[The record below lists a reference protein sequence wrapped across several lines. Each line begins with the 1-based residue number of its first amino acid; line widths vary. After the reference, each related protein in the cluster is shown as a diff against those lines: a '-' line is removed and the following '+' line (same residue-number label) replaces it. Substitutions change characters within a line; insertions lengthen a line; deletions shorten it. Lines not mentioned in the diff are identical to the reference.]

1 MTVAQI
7 DREMSAKEFTEWM
20 VYHSVEPFGGA
31 REDYRAALQASVT
44 ANVNGAKLTPFDLI
58 KPWSYHEELEAR
70 TDAEVG
76 DKLSSTQK
84 SQITLFKALGAQHGK

>member
-20 VYHSVEPFGGA
+20 YYHSIEPFGGA

-44 ANVNGAKLTPFDLI
+44 ANVNGAKIKPEELI
-58 KPWSYHEELEAR
+58 KPWNYQEELEAR
-70 TDAEVG
+70 TEHECG
-76 DKLSSTQK
+76 DRLSSTQK